1 MDLALFDFITQIG
14 NARIAIEVNLASVD
28 TVCNGRAISFYAE
41 SVASC
46 VKGNGILFVV
56 NLLSF
61 SCRAFVR
68 SSFQNPR
75 VHLICDGLAVV
86 DLVIDLIVQL
96 GFVHAELQSGITHGG
111 VDVVIA
117 RNRNRV
123 VGFNY
128 FFVCIRICQ
137 RPAFLQFGDVFFVG
151 LNFCFYFVQLFSVH
165 RVGAGFGYVAVF
177 HVGDFITIRINAVF
191 IDVRFIANFKRFT
204 CNAFKSCE
212 RFVQAEFV
220 TYFFTIFLVVSNS
233 QISSVDGECRSG
245 HRVDSSVCAFFRA
258 FLNCHIVARFDCGL
272 GGFQLR
278 YIDRVGVFRTCR
290 HMGNLATCNDS
301 VSCLID
307 FILAYTDGPFG
318 AFPCRFQL
326 FFRRQS
332 VYEIRMLFL
341 PCIKSRFRFGFI
353 FFCRGFVK
361 FFGQIIVFFFRG
373 VNNRCPFIIVFFF
386 IQGRQG
392 IFKRR
397 AASCRNVSD
406 ATGLSVCRRLCA

>member
-1 MDLALFDFITQIG
+1 M
-14 NARIAIEVNLASVD
+14 SVY
-28 TVCNGRAISFYAE
+28 TGRQVRNIRL
-41 SVASC
+41 V
-46 VKGNGILFVV
+46 
-56 NLLSF
+56 LLD
-61 SCRAFVR
+61 C
-68 SSFQNPR
+68 
-75 VHLICDGLAVV
+75 
-86 DLVIDLIVQL
+86 
-96 GFVHAELQSGITHGG
+96 
-111 VDVVIA
+111 
-117 RNRNRV
+117 RV
-123 VGFNY
+123 VSVYTGRQ
-128 FFVCIRICQ
+128 VRDIR
-137 RPAFLQFGDVFFVG
+137 FVG
-151 LNFCFYFVQLFSVH
+151 LNFCFYITQLFEVN
-165 RVGAGFGYVAVF
+165 RIAVCRTGCYI
-177 HVGDFITIRINAVF
+177 GDFLLACVNTAGGNGRTACDGKTVLIDRYVIARFEF
-191 IDVRFIANFKRFT
+191 IT

-212 RFVQAEFV
+212 LFVQAEFV
-220 TYFFTIFLVVSNS
+220 AYLLTIFLVVSNR
-233 QISSVDGECRSG
+233 QISSVDGEFRSG
-245 HRVDSSVCAFFRA
+245 HSINRSVHTRFCTFGD
-258 FLNCHIVARFDCGL
+258 CHIVARFNGGL
-272 GGFQLR
+272 GCFQLC